1 LREIIV
7 RRIGWLTL
15 SLFFS
20 LILLTTSCLA
30 ATVYI
35 PGTDDQGVI
44 YSSTESGI
52 YRFTITGGSF
62 SPQPIDVSGSY
73 WANNLHIFNNS
84 PPRWVYYP
92 ETETRG
98 PDDFDYY
105 LGDGI
110 MFPSNTAAAIAGVG
124 DIVDIPIDAGKY
136 VTMICP
142 DVQGQY
148 SENRGGMT
156 VSISKL
162 APQVTTFDTT
172 PTSGSVPLQGI
183 QNKPPES
190 NSGDSIAI
198 VMVNEP
204 ISRYSTNSIN
214 GVPVAGYAGELVKWN
229 GISWESSPVI
239 GSGIT
244 DSTGVLQV
252 TFTEKY
258 PGTYYYKFH
267 LPAVVQSWS
276 NIVSV
281 KVLSY
286 PVAAFDAAPTSGSAP
301 LPVTFTDTST
311 GDKISS
317 GIWQYKLN
325 SDSTWTTFTPD
336 GSLSFTFTKAGSY
349 DVRLTVTGTGGSDD
363 EVKTNYIYIVPP
375 VTRTP
380 APLSVTAAVTS
391 TIQGTSPSSS
401 PSNSGDSTNLTPT
414 ADTMFRANPEH
425 TGVFDNGG
433 IVSTNT
439 ELWRFKTVD
448 SVYSSPAVSNGV
460 VYVGSED
467 KNLYAI
473 DAVTGTEKWR
483 FATGYY
489 VSSSPAVSNGI
500 VYVGSVDKNLYAIDA
515 VTGKEKWRFVTGDSV
530 LSSPAVSNGVVY
542 VGSYDKN
549 LYAVDAVTGTE
560 KWRFTTGGSIYSSPA
575 VSNGVVYVGSYDK
588 SLYAIDAVTGTEKWR
603 FTTGGSI
610 YSSPAVSNSV
620 VYIGSY
626 DKNLYAIDAVTGT
639 EKWQFTAK
647 GSVYSS
653 SIFSSPAVS
662 NGIVYVGG
670 GMSYKL
676 YAIDAVTGTEKWQFA
691 IQMTFDH
698 ESSPVVSNNVVYVGS
713 YDKNLYAID
722 AVTGTEKW
730 RFKTGSWVYSSP
742 AVSNGVVYVGSN
754 DGNLYAI
761 GEVPP
766 GQVYTQTPVS
776 TQTVDLNQVTVT
788 TVVPTLGIQ
797 NTLSSELFSDNG
809 FSYASLPIIGL
820 VAIVFL
826 AGGGYTIYRMK
837 KKPSDYQPPEQKKK
851 KVITPQSTPTGLTIQ
866 PELTLTLDR
875 TQLAADNWDRMKIR
889 LENRGNAPAK
899 DIRLTFSDEFD
910 TKWIKPAAINAGAT
924 TSLEIGIRP
933 KVKGKI
939 PLEVTALYRDEND
952 KEYRETHEFW
962 IDVVE
967 KSMTTSPPSQTP
979 SSPVSQFTPRPLTP
993 KRLPPDLSDRYTE
1006 SEFIGK
1012 GGFARVFKAKRKDG
1026 KYVAVKIPISIDAM
1040 TGRSFITEMQN
1051 WTKLSHPNIVRL
1063 YDFNIM
1069 PLPYFEE
1076 ELCDSALSDQE
1087 KPLECEKAAW
1097 ILFNISEGL
1106 KFAHAQKI
1114 IHRDLKP
1121 QNILLKN
1128 GVPKISDWGLSR
1140 IISESSTTTATS
1152 FTPSYAAPEQINN
1165 RVKDE
1170 RTDIWQLGVI
1180 LYELVTGILPFTG
1193 DSMVEI
1199 GMNVATKDPEHL
1211 GELIPDSQAMDAVVM
1226 KCLQKNP
1233 AKRYQSV
1240 LELQKDLAMYLRS
1253 NYTELL
1259 KTSVTAHDNN
1269 RSAYYCG
1276 DLVLINLLTGDI
1288 PASYKYL
1295 LDLVHYSRGEVKV
1308 QAQELSEQL
1317 KMRMEMGV
1325 TEVPA
1330 ELIQKLELIVHQVS
1344 VGFRN
1349 QE

>member
-1 LREIIV
+1 MKGKSIIKNSV
-7 RRIGWLTL
+7 KVLL
-15 SLFFS
+15 SIILFFV
-20 LILLTTSCLA
+20 L
-30 ATVYI
+30 V
-35 PGTDDQGVI
+35 PGVQADGDI
-44 YSSTESGI
+44 KAI
-52 YRFTITGGSF
+52 AN
-62 SPQPIDVSGSY
+62 QPIT
-73 WANNLHIFNNS
+73 I
-84 PPRWVYYP
+84 
-92 ETETRG
+92 
-98 PDDFDYY
+98 
-105 LGDGI
+105 
-110 MFPSNTAAAIAGVG
+110 
-124 DIVDIPIDAGKY
+124 
-136 VTMICP
+136 
-142 DVQGQY
+142 
-148 SENRGGMT
+148 GG
-156 VSISKL
+156 
-162 APQVTTFDTT
+162 
-172 PTSGSVPLQGI
+172 
-183 QNKPPES
+183 
-190 NSGDSIAI
+190 
-198 VMVNEP
+198 
-204 ISRYSTNSIN
+204 TNSIN
-214 GVPVAGYAGELVKWN
+214 GVLMVGYQSDLVKWDGN
-229 GISWESSPVI
+229 SWETSPVV
-239 GSGIT
+239 GSCVS
-244 DSTGVLQV
+244 DSTGQV
-252 TFTEKY
+252 SITFIEKN

-267 LPAVVQSWS
+267 LPAASQPWFNTITVT
-276 NIVSV
+276 VSA
-281 KVLSY
+281 S
-286 PVAAFDAAPTSGSAP
+286 
-301 LPVTFTDTST
+301 LPVTVISAASTPVSVTAVFTPEIQST
-311 GDKISS
+311 PPSS
-317 GIWQYKLN
+317 LPSN
-325 SDSTWTTFTPD
+325 SRSSNLSLTFTP
-336 GSLSFTFTKAGSY
+336 
-349 DVRLTVTGTGGSDD
+349 
-363 EVKTNYIYIVPP
+363 
-375 VTRTP
+375 
-380 APLSVTAAVTS
+380 TATAT
-391 TIQGTSPSSS
+391 
-401 PSNSGDSTNLTPT
+401 T
-414 ADTMFRANPEH
+414 ADTMFRANPGH

-439 ELWRFKTVD
+439 ELWRFKTAD
-448 SVYSSPAVSNGV
+448 SVFSSPAVSNGV

-483 FATGYY
+483 LATGYY

-500 VYVGSVDKNLYAIDA
+500 VYVGSVDKNLYAVDT
-515 VTGKEKWRFVTGDSV
+515 VTGKEKWRFTTGGSIY
-530 LSSPAVSNGVVY
+530 SSPAVSNGVVY

-549 LYAVDAVTGTE
+549 LYAIDAVTGTE

-588 SLYAIDAVTGTEKWR
+588 NLYAIDAVTGKEKWR

-610 YSSPAVSNSV
+610 YSSPAVSNGV

-639 EKWQFTAK
+639 EKWRFTVK

-653 SIFSSPAVS
+653 NIVSSPAVS

-676 YAIDAVTGTEKWQFA
+676 FAIDAVTGTEKWQFA

-766 GQVYTQTPVS
+766 GLVYTHTPVS
-776 TQTVDLNQVTVT
+776 TQTLAPNQVTIT
-788 TVVPTLGIQ
+788 TVVPAPGIQ
-797 NTLSSELFSDNG
+797 NTLSSEFFSDNG
-809 FSYASLPIIGL
+809 FSYTSLPIIGL

-837 KKPSDYQPPEQKKK
+837 KKPSDYQPYERKEKKA
-851 KVITPQSTPTGLTIQ
+851 ISPQSTPTGSTIQ
-866 PELTLTLDR
+866 PELTLLLDR
-875 TQLAADNWDRMKIR
+875 TQLAADNWDRMEIR

-899 DIRLTFSDEFD
+899 DIHLTFSDEFD

-933 KVKGKI
+933 KLQGKI
-939 PLEVTALYRDEND
+939 PLEVTALYRDDHD

-967 KSMTTSPPSQTP
+967 KSTTPSPPSETP

-993 KRLPPDLSDRYTE
+993 KRLPPDLSGRYTE

-1026 KYVAVKIPISIDAM
+1026 KYVAVKIPISLDAM

-1076 ELCDSALSDQE
+1076 ELCDSALSDRE
-1087 KPLECEKAAW
+1087 KPLESQEAAW
-1097 ILFNISEGL
+1097 ILFSICEGL
-1106 KFAHAQKI
+1106 KFAHAHKI

-1165 RVKDE
+1165 KVKDE

-1180 LYELVTGILPFTG
+1180 LYELITGVLPFTG

-1199 GMNVATKDPEHL
+1199 GMNIATKDPERPVRI
-1211 GELIPDSQAMDAVVM
+1211 IPDTKVIEPVVM
-1226 KCLQKNP
+1226 KCLQKDP

-1240 LELQKDLAMYLRS
+1240 LELQKDLATFLRV

-1295 LDLVHYSRGEVKV
+1295 LDLVHYSRGDVKI
-1308 QAQELSEQL
+1308 QAQELSEQI
-1317 KMRMEMGV
+1317 KMRMENGF
-1325 TEVPA
+1325 TEVPD
-1330 ELIQKLELIVHQVS
+1330 ELIQKAEIIVHKVS
-1344 VGFRN
+1344 MGFGNKR
-1349 QE
+1349 